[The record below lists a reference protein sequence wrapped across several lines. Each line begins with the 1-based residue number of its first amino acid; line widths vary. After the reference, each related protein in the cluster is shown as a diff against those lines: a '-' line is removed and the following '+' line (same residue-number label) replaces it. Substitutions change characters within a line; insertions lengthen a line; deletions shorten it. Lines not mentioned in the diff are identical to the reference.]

1 MNRELRQQNIQ
12 YGSCRTDRRKKE
24 SRWCDIANN
33 VYTLFA
39 IQSEEYKK
47 AILIT
52 GQNTTE
58 ILFKYIFY
66 TNNKK
71 TLGVLL
77 VNNFAEELSV

>member
-1 MNRELRQQNIQ
+1 MGRDALTEE
-12 YGSCRTDRRKKE
+12 KKE
-24 SRWCDIANN
+24 ARWCDIATN

-39 IQSEEYKK
+39 IQNEEYKK
-47 AILIT
+47 AMVIT

-77 VNNFAEELSV
+77 GVY